1 MNLWAA
7 FVPNT
12 KATELVQPREG
23 PFHHPSGDPEA
34 TAMFGSPFREHG
46 RDLPAT
52 KFSAM
57 GFGVIPTVAL
67 ERVWFLPGP
76 PRLVPDRRDGVHQGK
91 ELGYIVGIGPGEE
104 GRQGNALGLRDDVVL
119 AAQFPSIRRIRARF
133 FPPPTARTDALS
145 TTARD
150 QSIWSASRSL
160 ARRSS
165 WSFCHTPA
173 RCQARRYRQQLM
185 PDPHPISGGSIS
197 QGMPLLRTKR
207 MPVRTL
213 RRSRGVRPGCRNR
226 RRFGLGSMGSM
237 SFHKASET
245 SSLAMCM
252 SPFSN

>member
-7 FVPNT
+7 FIPNP
-12 KATELVQPREG
+12 KATELVQPGEG
-23 PFHHPSGDPEA
+23 PFHHPSGDAEA
-34 TAMFGSPFREHG
+34 TAVFGSPFCEHG
-46 RDLPAT
+46 RDLSVAE
-52 KFSAM
+52 FLAM
-57 GFGVIPTVAL
+57 GFGVIPAVAL
-67 ERVWFLPGP
+67 ERLWSLSGP
-76 PRLVPDRRDGVHQGK
+76 PRLPSDWRDRVHQGK
-91 ELGYIVGIGPGEE
+91 KLGHVVGIGPGEE
-104 GRQGNALGLRDDVVL
+104 GRQGNALGLRDEVVL
-119 AAQFPSIRRIRARF
+119 AAQLPPIRRIRARF

-213 RRSRGVRPGCRNR
+213 RRSRGLRPGYRNR

-237 SFHKASET
+237 SFHSSSET

-252 SPFSN
+252 PPFST